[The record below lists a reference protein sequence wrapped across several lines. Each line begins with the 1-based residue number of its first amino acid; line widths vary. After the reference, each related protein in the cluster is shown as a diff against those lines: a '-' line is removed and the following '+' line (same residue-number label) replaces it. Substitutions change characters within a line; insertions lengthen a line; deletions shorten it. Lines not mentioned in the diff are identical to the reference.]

1 MKKKKIFAALASLA
15 IVASLAGVA
24 SQALAASGSSEGLMR
39 FGLKGGERKGQPAE
53 LTEAQKAEMEAK
65 LTAVRNAETAGDYD
79 AWVTA
84 MKTMGGDSLLLKEV
98 TSEIQFQSYLAQAK
112 EREAKRIEKQAKKE
126 AVKTALT
133 AGDYDAWVTAVK
145 AMDENAPEL
154 NKITASNFAKY
165 AEANKLMNQ
174 ADSIFQELGIR
185 GDMFGGY
192 HDGPRGGRPE
202 GVGKPMTGVAEG
214 D

>member
-84 MKTMGGDSLLLKEV
+84 MK
-98 TSEIQFQSYLAQAK
+98 
-112 EREAKRIEKQAKKE
+112 
-126 AVKTALT
+126 
-133 AGDYDAWVTAVK
+133 